1 MIDNV
6 FQAVLSACR
15 AFCAHAQRA
24 HIERHIVRQHDN
36 VLRRD
41 FVERSRIAHRFTRQ
55 VHERLRLEEQHA
67 LAAEHTLTRQCLELH
82 AVDLLSAAGAVT
94 LKCTEARIVTG
105 IVVLRTRVAQSDHD
119 PLDRLGCL
127 CGFFFI
133 QLLKNIE
140 Y

>member
-1 MIDNV
+1 MITGMN
-6 FQAVLSACR
+6 AAASTLACPSA
-15 AFCAHAQRA
+15 
-24 HIERHIVRQHDN
+24 
-36 VLRRD
+36 
-41 FVERSRIAHRFTRQ
+41 S
-55 VHERLRLEEQHA
+55 EQNDVPH
-67 LAAEHTLTRQCLELH
+67 AAEHPLACQCLELH

-94 LKCTEARIVTG
+94 LKRTETRIVTG
-105 IVVLRTRVAQSDHD
+105 VVVLRARIAQSDHD

>member
-1 MIDNV
+1 
-6 FQAVLSACR
+6 
-15 AFCAHAQRA
+15 
-24 HIERHIVRQHDN
+24 

-41 FVERSRIAHRFTRQ
+41 FVERGRVTNCLAGQIHKG
-55 VHERLRLEEQHA
+55 LRLEKQHA

-133 QLLKNIE
+133 QLLENIE

>member
-24 HIERHIVRQHDN
+24 NIERYIVRQHNN

-41 FVERSRIAHRFTRQ
+41 FVERGRITNCLAGQIHKG
-55 VHERLRLEEQHA
+55 LRLEKQHA

-82 AVDLLSAAGAVT
+82 AVDLLAAAGAVT
-94 LKCTEARIVTG
+94 LKRTETRIVTSV
-105 IVVLRTRVAQSDHD
+105 VVLRARIAQSDHN